1 MWTSETEAEYAEY
14 MENADRQRGE
24 ESGPGLLV
32 LIDAGELD
40 MDALAALFS

>member
-1 MWTSETEAEYAEY
+1 MWTSETQAEYADAFEG
-14 MENADRQRGE
+14 EGREE